1 MASAGILY
9 AQGSPALSSQFDLAD
24 NVQLDQ
30 VDNAV
35 LAQWDRAKTLLAD
48 RQWGEAV
55 EILRQLAESSDGKL
69 VGLTDRRYVNLRAW
83 CQLQLAALPADALRL
98 YRARVDPIAQQW
110 YEQGIAERNP
120 RLLRNVVEQAF
131 ASRYGDDALMALGE
145 IALESGDYTAARWY
159 WERILPVTP
168 PAGTPHTWP
177 GYPDT
182 DVDLATVRARLVLA
196 SILEGATDRA
206 KSESAAFA
214 RLHPDARG
222 RLGGHEGVYAQRL
235 KKLLAESTS
244 WPALPSDPNW
254 PTFAGNPQRNQIAS
268 SLADVG
274 SVVWRHSMAGN
285 AHLKPLGYHPIFVGN
300 TILINDSQ
308 RILALQF
315 DTGKPTWGQAT
326 IYESQ
331 LAGVI
336 EPALPSDMLG
346 TPRYTMTVFQN
357 KLFARMGSPI
367 TAQPQESSALFQPG
381 CLVCLDLSAE
391 GRLLWKAE
399 PEEGFAF
406 EGSPVVDAGGVYV
419 AMRSQDIRPR
429 AFVACFDPD
438 TGRPRWRR
446 FICGAET
453 PSRGLVCECTHNLL
467 TLNEGVLYF
476 NTNLGAVA
484 AIRADDGLP
493 LWVSLYPRDR
503 HGNIAKLAPHWQ
515 RDLNPCIFDR
525 GELLV
530 APADSLRIFALDA
543 ASGQMLWQT
552 GSEVEDAVDLL
563 GVTDDWLIA
572 GGGRLYWISRREEDR
587 GRVKHLWPN
596 GPDRSGY
603 GRGLLAGD
611 AVLWPTRDK
620 LFIFDQQTAEPRK
633 TIDLA
638 IRGVSGGNLV
648 VADGRLLIATEKE
661 IIAIESHGEKINKG
675 PGL

>member
-1 MASAGILY
+1 MNPACRTYCTAFWLLNAVLLYMASAGILY

-326 IYESQ
+326 I
-331 LAGVI
+331 
-336 EPALPSDMLG
+336 
-346 TPRYTMTVFQN
+346 
-357 KLFARMGSPI
+357 
-367 TAQPQESSALFQPG
+367 
-381 CLVCLDLSAE
+381 
-391 GRLLWKAE
+391 
-399 PEEGFAF
+399 
-406 EGSPVVDAGGVYV
+406 
-419 AMRSQDIRPR
+419 
-429 AFVACFDPD
+429 
-438 TGRPRWRR
+438 
-446 FICGAET
+446 
-453 PSRGLVCECTHNLL
+453 
-467 TLNEGVLYF
+467 
-476 NTNLGAVA
+476 
-484 AIRADDGLP
+484 
-493 LWVSLYPRDR
+493 
-503 HGNIAKLAPHWQ
+503 
-515 RDLNPCIFDR
+515 
-525 GELLV
+525 
-530 APADSLRIFALDA
+530 
-543 ASGQMLWQT
+543 
-552 GSEVEDAVDLL
+552 
-563 GVTDDWLIA
+563 
-572 GGGRLYWISRREEDR
+572 
-587 GRVKHLWPN
+587 
-596 GPDRSGY
+596 
-603 GRGLLAGD
+603 
-611 AVLWPTRDK
+611 
-620 LFIFDQQTAEPRK
+620 
-633 TIDLA
+633 
-638 IRGVSGGNLV
+638 
-648 VADGRLLIATEKE
+648 
-661 IIAIESHGEKINKG
+661 
-675 PGL
+675 